1 MCTVHSVTWPVGH
14 LATPVRGAG
23 GGVRGAVGEL
33 DYLSGTYALACRQMH
48 SLDLSPPS
56 PLHPSRWHVGRARAT
71 GTDNLIKRETTR
83 KDAV

>member
-1 MCTVHSVTWPVGH
+1 MCTVHSATWPVGH

-56 PLHPSRWHVGRARAT
+56 TLHDGMWGEHARRAQT
-71 GTDNLIKRETTR
+71 I
-83 KDAV
+83 

>member
-1 MCTVHSVTWPVGH
+1 MCTVHSATWPVGH

-48 SLDLSPPS
+48 SLDLSPP
-56 PLHPSRWHVGRARAT
+56 PPPSTLLDSMWGEHARRAQT
-71 GTDNLIKRETTR
+71 I
-83 KDAV
+83 